1 MQQKQKIIL
10 FSYMSSLYLSNQD
23 SYWSAEYEKGI
34 KNLFDQLCQDG
45 KRVSVID
52 YPLR

>member
-1 MQQKQKIIL
+1 MMSNPCLIRVISYQSVDDEEGIKIL
-10 FSYMSSLYLSNQD
+10 FDSLNM
-23 SYWSAEYEKGI
+23 
-34 KNLFDQLCQDG
+34 DG